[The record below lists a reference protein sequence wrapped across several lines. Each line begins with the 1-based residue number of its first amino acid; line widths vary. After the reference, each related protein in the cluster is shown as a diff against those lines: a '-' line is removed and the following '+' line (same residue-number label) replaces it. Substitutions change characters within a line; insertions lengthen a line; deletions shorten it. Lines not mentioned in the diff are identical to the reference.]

1 VGGNAS
7 ISASQYAELQVTSN
21 FSFLRGASHPHE
33 LVAEAKAIGHGAIA
47 IADRNTLGG
56 VVRAHAAAKELGF
69 RLVIGCRLD
78 LLDAPSLLCF
88 PTDRAAYGRLARL
101 LTLGKRRAEKGGCRL
116 AYGDVVAHG
125 AGQVVVAVAPEDA
138 PDFADFLKRVAGDF
152 PDAAYLAAQHLY
164 GGDDGRRVHRLAAL
178 AERARL
184 PLLATND
191 VLYHRRERRALQD
204 VMTCIREGCTIAEA
218 GLRLNAHAERHLKP
232 AAEMARL
239 FASYPDAVAR
249 SLEIVERCCF
259 SLDELRY
266 EYPDEAGNDGT
277 PAQPRLERLTWEGA
291 RRRYPQGVPEKIRK
305 QAETELRLI
314 GELGYASYFLTVQDI
329 VAFARGEGILC
340 QGRGSAANSTVCYCL
355 GVTAVDPEQVDLLFE
370 RFVSTERKEPP
381 DIDVDFEHERREEVI
396 QYIYRKYTRDRA
408 GLTAVVSSYRSRG
421 AIREVGKALGLSEDV
436 TAALAGTVWG
446 WSDDDVHE
454 EQVKSVGLD
463 LADPTLRRAL
473 ELAGEL
479 IGFPRHLSQ
488 HVGGFVITRGRLD
501 ELVPIENAAMEE
513 RTVIEWDK
521 DDLNVLGILK
531 VDVLGLGMLSCLRRG
546 FALLK
551 QHKGEDLSLATIPKE
566 RPEVYKM
573 LGHADS
579 IGVFQVESRAQM
591 SMLPRLQPK
600 NLFDLVV
607 EVAIVRPGP
616 IQGNMVHPYLRRR
629 TGQDPDTCPPALEE
643 VLKPTH
649 GVPLFQEQAMRIAM
663 IAAGFSAVEADGLRR
678 AMATFRRNGDIHRFE
693 EKFIK
698 GMLDNNYERDF
709 AERCFQQ
716 IKGFSDYGFPLSH
729 AASFALLV
737 YASAWMKCFHP
748 EVFAAALLNS
758 QPMGFYAPAQILRDA
773 ETHGVVLQPVDVNHS
788 DWDCTLA
795 RREASSRA
803 GDSGCSCNR
812 ESPHRG
818 CECTEPHCSNSLP
831 LSPTAWGRGQGEGVS
846 QPTRSQP
853 AHVETPLTLPSPP
866 ARAGGEGEIGG
877 KARVGARPTHAL
889 RLGSRLVK
897 GLAKEEAEKISE
909 KRGSGYR
916 SVAELQYRAKLHRGA
931 LERLAE
937 ADALQ
942 SLGLDRRRAL
952 WAVKGLR
959 DEQDLPLFTPLA
971 GIAVKERA
979 AVLPPMG
986 LGEEVVEDYA
996 ALGLSLKCHPVALLR
1011 DALDA
1016 RRILR
1021 NGRLEVTPAEKRV
1034 RVAGLVLVRQQPG
1047 TASGIIFMTLE
1058 DETGIANIVV
1068 WRRVFERYRR
1078 VVMGAKLVECQGR
1091 VQREGEVIHVV
1102 AERLIDLSP
1111 LLRQLW
1117 DPEARER
1124 PPLRLHSRD
1133 FR

>member
-1 VGGNAS
+1 MAD
-7 ISASQYAELQVTSN
+7 YAELQVTSN

-33 LVAEAKAIGHGAIA
+33 LVVEAQALGHRAIA
-47 IADRNTLGG
+47 ITDRNTLGG
-56 VVRAHAAAKELGF
+56 VVRAHAAAKELDF

-78 LLDAPSLLCF
+78 LVDAPSLLCF
-88 PTDRAAYGRLARL
+88 PTDRTAYGRLSRL
-101 LTLGKRRAEKGGCRL
+101 LTLGKRRAEKGECRL
-116 AYGDVVAHG
+116 AYGDVVEHG
-125 AGQVVVAVAPEDA
+125 AGQVVVALAPLQDA

-152 PDAAYLAAQHLY
+152 PGAAYLAAQHLY

-178 AERARL
+178 AERMGL

-191 VLYHRRERRALQD
+191 VLYHRPDRRALQD
-204 VMTCIREGCTIAEA
+204 VVTCIREGCTIVEA
-218 GLRLNAHAERHLKP
+218 GLRLNAHGERHLKP

-239 FASYPDAVAR
+239 FASHPGAVAR
-249 SLEIVERCCF
+249 SLEIVGRCRF

-266 EYPDEAGNDGT
+266 EYPDETGNDGT

-291 RRRYPQGVPEKIRK
+291 QRRYPQGVPEKTK
-305 QAETELRLI
+305 NQAAAELKLI
-314 GELGYASYFLTVQDI
+314 GELGFASYFLTVHDI
-329 VAFARGEGILC
+329 VAYARSMDILC

-396 QYIYRKYTRDRA
+396 QYIYRKYGRDRA

-436 TAALAGTVWG
+436 TAALAGTIWG
-446 WSDDDVHE
+446 WSDDDIHE
-454 EQVKSVGLD
+454 EQVKGVGLD

-473 ELAGEL
+473 ELSGEL

-501 ELVPIENAAMEE
+501 ELVPIENAAMED

-546 FALLK
+546 FELLK
-551 QHKGEDLSLATIPKE
+551 QKKGEDLSLATIPRE
-566 RPEVYKM
+566 QPEVYEM

-591 SMLPRLQPK
+591 SMLPRLKPK
-600 NLFDLVV
+600 EFFDLVV

-629 TGQDPDTCPPALEE
+629 TGQERDICPPALEE
-643 VLKPTH
+643 VLRPTC

-663 IAAGFSAVEADGLRR
+663 IGAGFSAVEADGLRR

-698 GMLDNNYERDF
+698 GMLGNGYERDF

-748 EVFAAALLNS
+748 EVFACALLNS

-773 ETHGVVLQPVDVNHS
+773 EAHGVALRPVDVNHS
-788 DWDCTLA
+788 DWDCTL
-795 RREASSRA
+795 ELPDELQNDCASFDPSTS
-803 GDSGCSCNR
+803 SGLRMR
-812 ESPHRG
+812 ESLDGINIVDATKNLPHPELVEGR
-818 CECTEPHCSNSLP
+818 TSALQRPHP
-831 LSPTAWGRGQGEGVS
+831 
-846 QPTRSQP
+846 
-853 AHVETPLTLPSPP
+853 
-866 ARAGGEGEIGG
+866 
-877 KARVGARPTHAL
+877 L
-889 RLGSRLVK
+889 RLGFRLVK
-897 GLAKEEAEKISE
+897 GLAEDDGKNIAKE
-909 KRGSGYR
+909 RGSGYG
-916 SVAELQYRAKLHRGA
+916 SVAELQHRAKLHRSA

-959 DEQDLPLFTPLA
+959 EEQDLPLFTPLA
-971 GIAVKERA
+971 GTGVREAA

-986 LGEEVVEDYA
+986 LGEQVVEDYA

-1011 DALDA
+1011 EALDE

-1021 NGRLEVTPAEKRV
+1021 NRRLETTPAEKRV

-1058 DETGIANIVV
+1058 DETAIANIVV
-1068 WRRVFERYRR
+1068 WRRVFERFRPI
-1078 VVMGAKLVECQGR
+1078 VMGAKLVECRGR

-1102 AERLIDLSP
+1102 AERLVDLSP

-1117 DPEARER
+1117 DPEARKR
-1124 PPLRLHSRD
+1124 PPLRLKSRD
-1133 FR
+1133 FH